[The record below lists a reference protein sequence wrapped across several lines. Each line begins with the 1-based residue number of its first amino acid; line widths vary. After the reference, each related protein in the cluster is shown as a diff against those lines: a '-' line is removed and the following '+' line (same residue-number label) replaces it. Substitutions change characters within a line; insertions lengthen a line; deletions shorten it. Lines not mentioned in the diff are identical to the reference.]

1 MNNKT
6 NIEEDIEQLKSLKAD
21 RESFVMGEKEHDEI
35 YLKDIQAIENIL
47 ADRERYKRLAEQNL
61 KDSEEFK
68 NNMCEHRC
76 VKYNETLQLQAKAN
90 KYDSLIKE
98 IEDKINKRKIKYNE
112 ILNDYGN
119 IDTDV
124 IFNIPNKNVR
134 KRLDELSFEITT
146 LQELLDKK
154 EEI

>member
-1 MNNKT
+1 MNSKT
-6 NIEEDIEQLKSLKAD
+6 TIEEDIKILKRIQVTEFNTNNIYDNVEKVNKA
-21 RESFVMGEKEHDEI
+21 
-35 YLKDIQAIENIL
+35 LENIL
-47 ADRERYKRLAEQNL
+47 ADREKYKRLAEQNL

-76 VKYNETLQLQAKAN
+76 VKNTEIIELRAKAN